1 MRPDEQQEI
10 FGQWLD
16 EHRGLLFKIARA
28 YAFTKE
34 DQEDLFQE
42 VAAQVWN
49 SVPRFQQNSKV
60 STWIYR
66 VSLYTAMAWSKK
78 QRRHRETQENM
89 TTVPNLLS
97 ERPDTHPQLEWLY
110 EQIAQLDKI
119 DRSLTL
125 MMLDGFSYREIAET
139 LGITENYVG
148 VKLNRIK
155 KRLISQANE
164 QTNEI

>member
-1 MRPDEQQEI
+1 MTPDEQQEI

-16 EHRGLLFKIARA
+16 QHQGLLFKVARA
-28 YAFTKE
+28 YAFTRE
-34 DQEDLFQE
+34 DQHDLFQE
-42 VAAQVWN
+42 VATQVWN
-49 SVPRFQQNSKV
+49 SIPRFQRNSKV

-78 QRRHRETQENM
+78 ERRQREAQQKLETI
-89 TTVPNLLS
+89 PNLLS
-97 ERPDTHPQLEWLY
+97 HRPDTHPKLEWLY
-110 EQIAQLDKI
+110 EQINKLDKI

-125 MMLDGFSYREIAET
+125 MMLDGYSYREIAET

-155 KRLISQANE
+155 KHL
-164 QTNEI
+164 TNEANNQTDEI